1 MIDDDTDPDEPGPGV
16 QMIGTLPP
24 WKGISSY
31 CEALY
36 DGLTASL
43 RNFTFTGWRSLYP
56 ASLYPGGDPET
67 GEAPVVAEN
76 VERRL
81 AWYDPVS
88 WLQVGLDRDVDLIHA
103 QWWSYPLA
111 VPYVV
116 AFAVGK
122 ARGKDVLLTVHNV
135 EPHEQTRI
143 TKFLNAAVYRFA
155 DEYVV
160 HSDRNREQLTDG
172 RSIPRAAVHVIP
184 HPTIGPERRGITTRD
199 AASWLDI
206 DEDADV
212 VLFFGNVR
220 DYKGLDSL
228 IEMVGTLRETR
239 DIELIVAGKSWVDWD
254 AYEALIDDHD
264 LTDQVHRFPGYIP
277 EADLEY
283 FFTAADVV
291 ALPYEYFDAQSG
303 VAELADHFE
312 TPTVGYDVGGLAE
325 QVDVVARDRAEF
337 VRALR
342 EGLDGDLSKSTDDED
357 AVERHLRLYEELLG
371 EDVTVTEE
379 VVPNVH

>member
-1 MIDDDTDPDEPGPGV
+1 MSDDDTGRDPAPGV

-36 DGLTASL
+36 DGLTRSL

-56 ASLYPGGDPET
+56 ASLYPGGDPQT
-67 GEAPVVAEN
+67 GEEPVEAED

-81 AWYDPVS
+81 AWYDPMS
-88 WLQVGLDRDVDLIHA
+88 WLGVGLDRDVDLVHA

-116 AFAVGK
+116 VFAVGK
-122 ARGKDVLLTVHNV
+122 ARGKRVLLTVHNV
-135 EPHEQTRI
+135 EPHEQTRL
-143 TKFLNAAVYRFA
+143 TRFLNAAVYRFA

-160 HSDRNREQLTDG
+160 HSDRNRDQLTDG
-172 RSIPRAAVHVIP
+172 RPISPADVHVIP
-184 HPTIGPERRGITTRD
+184 HPTIGPERRGVTE
-199 AASWLDI
+199 AEALSWLGLDA
-206 DEDADV
+206 DADV

-220 DYKGLDSL
+220 EYKGLDSL
-228 IEMVGTLRETR
+228 VEMVAALRETR
-239 DIELIVAGKSWVDWD
+239 DVELVVAGKSWVDWSD
-254 AYEALIDDHD
+254 YEALVADHGLAD
-264 LTDQVHRFPGYIP
+264 HVHRFPGYIP

-312 TPTVGYDVGGLAE
+312 TPTVGYDVGGLAD
-325 QVDVVARDRAEF
+325 QVDVVAGDRAEF
-337 VRALR
+337 EQALVD
-342 EGLDGDLSKSTDDED
+342 GLDGDLSKAAADED
-357 AVERHLRLYEELLG
+357 AVERHLQLYEQLLG
-371 EDVTVTEE
+371 EDVTVPEE
-379 VVPNVH
+379 PVLSAR